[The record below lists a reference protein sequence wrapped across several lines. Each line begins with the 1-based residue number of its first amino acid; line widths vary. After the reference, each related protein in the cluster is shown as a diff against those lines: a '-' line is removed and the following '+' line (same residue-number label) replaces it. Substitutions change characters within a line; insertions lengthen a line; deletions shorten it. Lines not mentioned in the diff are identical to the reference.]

1 MTATAKATA
10 KTIDMNTLGQ
20 NLTLTTFGES
30 HGPAIGGVL
39 DGFPSG
45 ITVDPDYVRE
55 CMQRRRPGQ
64 STVTTGRQEKDEVEF
79 LSGLLDGVS
88 TGAPIAFIIKNTD
101 QHSSD
106 YDELKELFRPSHAD
120 YAWEQRYGIRDWKGG
135 GRSSAR
141 VTAPICVA
149 GALATLAFRKLVP
162 SLEITAFTSQVGPY
176 STDPGKDMDY
186 TTAMAESNAVRCPDG
201 ELAAKMEGYIK
212 ELRKEQDSTGGC
224 VTCIVRGMPAG
235 IGNPV
240 FDKLEAS
247 LAKAM
252 LGINAAK
259 GFEYGDGFASAAQRG
274 SEHND
279 AFRMEHGHVTTA
291 TNHSGGIQGGI
302 SNGQPIR
309 FRVAFKPTPTIG
321 KEQQTITRDGRETV
335 IAAKGRHDPCVVPRA
350 VPVVEAL
357 TALVIL
363 DQYLSG
369 K

>member
-1 MTATAKATA
+1 
-10 KTIDMNTLGQ
+10 MNTLGQ

-45 ITVDPDYVRE
+45 ITVDPEYVRE

-64 STVTTGRQEKDEVEF
+64 SAVTTGRQEQDEVEF

-88 TGAPIAFIIKNTD
+88 TGAPIAFIIRNTD

-106 YDELKELFRPSHAD
+106 YDELKDLFRPSHAD
-120 YAWEQRYGIRDWKGG
+120 YAWEQRYGIRDWRGG

-149 GALATLAFRKLVP
+149 GALAMLALHKLVP
-162 SLEITAFTSQVGPY
+162 SLEITAFTSQIGPY
-176 STDPGKDMDY
+176 STAQHKDMDY
-186 TTAMAESNAVRCPDG
+186 TSAMAESNAVRCPDC
-201 ELAAKMEGYIK
+201 ELAAKMESYIK

-279 AFRMEHGHVTTA
+279 AFKMENGHVTTT

-302 SNGQPIR
+302 SNGQPVR

-321 KEQQTITRDGRETV
+321 KEQQTVTRDGKETLMT
-335 IAAKGRHDPCVVPRA
+335 AKGRHDPCVVPRA
-350 VPVVEAL
+350 VPVVESL
-357 TALVIL
+357 TALVLL
-363 DQYLSG
+363 DQFLSS

>member
-1 MTATAKATA
+1 
-10 KTIDMNTLGQ
+10 MNTLGQ
-20 NLTLTTFGES
+20 ILTLTTFGES

-39 DGFPSG
+39 DGFPAG
-45 ITVDPDYVRE
+45 ITVDVEYVRE

-88 TGAPIAFIIKNTD
+88 TGAPIAFIIRNTD

-106 YDELKELFRPSHAD
+106 YDELKDLFRPSHAD
-120 YAWEQRYGIRDWKGG
+120 YAWIQRYGIRDWRGG

-149 GALATLAFRKLVP
+149 GALANLAFRKLLP
-162 SLEITAFTSQVGPY
+162 GLHISAFTSQIGPFK
-176 STDPGKDMDY
+176 TDSAKDTEYAGANID
-186 TTAMAESNAVRCPDG
+186 SNPVRCPD
-201 ELAAKMEGYIK
+201 EQLAARMEEYIH

-224 VTCIVRGMPAG
+224 VTCIVNGLPAG
-235 IGNPV
+235 VGNPV

-247 LAKAM
+247 LAQAM

-259 GFEYGDGFASAAQRG
+259 GFEYGDGFESASQRG
-274 SEHND
+274 SQHND
-279 AFRMEHGHVTTA
+279 AFCMDGGKIKTR

-302 SNGQPIR
+302 SNGQPVR

-321 KEQQTITRDGRETV
+321 QEQHTVTVSGKETIM
-335 IAAKGRHDPCVVPRA
+335 AAKGRHDPCVVPRA

-357 TALVIL
+357 TTLVIL
-363 DQYLSG
+363 DQWLCG
-369 K
+369 ARQE

>member
-1 MTATAKATA
+1 
-10 KTIDMNTLGQ
+10 MNTLGQ
-20 NLTLTTFGES
+20 ILTLTTFGES

-39 DGFPSG
+39 DGFPCG
-45 ITVDPDYVRE
+45 ITVDTDYVRQ

-64 STVTTGRQEKDEVEF
+64 STVTTGRQEQDEVEF

-88 TGAPIAFIIKNTD
+88 TGAPIAFIIRNTD

-106 YDELKELFRPSHAD
+106 YDELKDLYRPSHAD
-120 YAWEQRYGIRDWKGG
+120 YAWEQRYGIRDWRGG

-149 GALATLAFRKLVP
+149 GALAMLAFRKMLP
-162 SLEITAFTSQVGPY
+162 GLEIMAFTSQIGPY
-176 STDPGKDMDY
+176 STDPDKDMNY
-186 TTAMAESNAVRCPDG
+186 TSAMAESNPVRCPDQ
-201 ELAAKMEGYIK
+201 ELAARMEEYIK
-212 ELRKEQDSTGGC
+212 DLRKEQDSTGGC
-224 VTCIVRGMPAG
+224 VTCIVNGLPAG

-252 LGINAAK
+252 LGINACK
-259 GFEYGDGFASAAQRG
+259 GFEYGDGFLSASQLG
-274 SEHND
+274 SQHND
-279 AFRMEHGHVTTA
+279 AFRIVDGKITTQ

-321 KEQQTITRDGRETV
+321 QEQNTVTRDGRQTTMT
-335 IAAKGRHDPCVVPRA
+335 AKGRHDPCVVPRA
-350 VPVVEAL
+350 VPVVESL

-363 DQYLSG
+363 DQYLSS

>member
-1 MTATAKATA
+1 
-10 KTIDMNTLGQ
+10 MNTLGRI
-20 NLTLTTFGES
+20 LTLTTFGES

-39 DGFPSG
+39 DGFPAG
-45 ITVDPDYVRE
+45 ITVDMDFVASQMR
-55 CMQRRRPGQ
+55 RRRPGQ
-64 STVTTGRQEKDEVEF
+64 SNVTTGRQEQDQVEF

-88 TGAPIAFIIKNTD
+88 TGTPIAFIIRNID

-106 YDELKELFRPSHAD
+106 YVELKDLFRPSHAD
-120 YAWEQRYGIRDWKGG
+120 YAWEQRYGIRDWRGG

-141 VTAPICVA
+141 VTAPVCVA
-149 GALATLAFRKLVP
+149 GALALLAFRKLVP
-162 SLEITAFTSQVGPY
+162 ELVITVFTSQIGPY
-176 STDPGKDMDY
+176 STIPDNDMDY
-186 TTAMAESNAVRCPDG
+186 TADMAESNHVRCPDKV
-201 ELAAKMEGYIK
+201 LATKMEEYIHN
-212 ELRKEQDSTGGC
+212 LRKEQDSTGGC
-224 VTCIVRGMPAG
+224 VTCIVRGLPAG
-235 IGNPV
+235 TGNPV

-259 GFEYGDGFASAAQRG
+259 GFEYGDGFASASQRG

-279 AFRMEHGHVTTA
+279 AFRMENGQVTTT

-321 KEQQTITRDGRETV
+321 REQQTVTRSGQEATIT
-335 IAAKGRHDPCVVPRA
+335 AKGRHDPCVVPRA
-350 VPVVEAL
+350 VPVVESL
-357 TALVIL
+357 TALVLL
-363 DQYLSG
+363 DQYLSS

>member
-1 MTATAKATA
+1 
-10 KTIDMNTLGQ
+10 MNTLGHI
-20 NLTLTTFGES
+20 LTLTTFGES

-45 ITVDPDYVRE
+45 ITIDTGFIAMQ
-55 CMQRRRPGQ
+55 MQRRRPGQ

-79 LSGLLDGVS
+79 LSGLLDRVS
-88 TGAPIAFIIKNTD
+88 TGAPIAFIIRNND

-106 YDELKELFRPSHAD
+106 YDELKDLFRPSHAD
-120 YAWEQRYGIRDWKGG
+120 YAWEQRYGIRDWRGG

-149 GALATLAFRKLVP
+149 GSLAMLALRKLIP
-162 SLEITAFTSQVGPY
+162 SLEITAFTSQIGPY
-176 STDPGKDMDY
+176 STDPANDMNY
-186 TTAMAESNAVRCPDG
+186 TAIMAESNPVRCPDG
-201 ELAAKMEGYIK
+201 QLATKMEGYIHK
-212 ELRKEQDSTGGC
+212 LREEQDSTGGC
-224 VTCIVRGMPAG
+224 VTCIVRGLPAG

-240 FDKLEAS
+240 FDKLESS

-259 GFEYGDGFASAAQRG
+259 GFEYGDGFQSASQRG

-279 AFRMEHGHVTTA
+279 AMRMENGQVTMLS
-291 TNHSGGIQGGI
+291 NHSGGIQGGI

-321 KEQQTITRDGRETV
+321 QEQHTVTRLGENTTV
-335 IAAKGRHDPCVVPRA
+335 AAKGRHDPCVVPRA

-357 TALVIL
+357 TALVLL
-363 DQYLSG
+363 DQWLASG

>member
-1 MTATAKATA
+1 
-10 KTIDMNTLGQ
+10 MNTLGKI
-20 NLTLTTFGES
+20 LTLTTFGES

-39 DGFPSG
+39 DGFPAG
-45 ITVDPDYVRE
+45 ITVDVDYVRE

-88 TGAPIAFIIKNTD
+88 TGAPIAFIIRNTD

-106 YDELKELFRPSHAD
+106 YDELKDLFRPSHAD
-120 YAWEQRYGIRDWKGG
+120 YAWIQRYGIRDWRGG

-149 GALATLAFRKLVP
+149 GALANLAFRKLLP
-162 SLEITAFTSQVGPY
+162 GLHISAFTSQIGPFK
-176 STDPGKDMDY
+176 TDSAKDTEYAGANID
-186 TTAMAESNAVRCPDG
+186 SNPVRCPD
-201 ELAAKMEGYIK
+201 EQLAARMEEYIH

-224 VTCIVRGMPAG
+224 VTCIVNGLPAG
-235 IGNPV
+235 VGNPV

-247 LAKAM
+247 LAQAM

-259 GFEYGDGFASAAQRG
+259 GFEYGDGFESASQRG

-279 AFRMEHGHVTTA
+279 AFCMDGGRVTTQ

-302 SNGQPIR
+302 SNGQPVR

-321 KEQQTITRDGRETV
+321 QEQHTVTVSGKETIM
-335 IAAKGRHDPCVVPRA
+335 AAKGRHDPCVVPRA

-363 DQYLSG
+363 DQWLCG
-369 K
+369 ARQE

>member
-1 MTATAKATA
+1 
-10 KTIDMNTLGQ
+10 MNTLGQ
-20 NLTLTTFGES
+20 ILTLTTFGES
-30 HGPAIGGVL
+30 HGPAIGGVI

-45 ITVDPDYVRE
+45 ITVDTEFVRNF
-55 CMQRRRPGQ
+55 MQRRRPGQ

-79 LSGLLDGVS
+79 MSGLLDGVS
-88 TGAPIAFIIKNTD
+88 TGAPLAFIIKNND

-106 YDELKELFRPSHAD
+106 YDELKDLFRPSHAD
-120 YAWEQRYGIRDWKGG
+120 FAWEQRYGIRDWRGG

-149 GALATLAFRKLVP
+149 GALAELAFRKILP
-162 SLEITAFTSQVGPY
+162 GLNITAFTSQIGPY
-176 STDPGKDMDY
+176 STDPARDTEY
-186 TTAMAESNAVRCPDG
+186 SSAMVESNPVRCPDPDKA
-201 ELAAKMEGYIK
+201 LLMEEYISN
-212 ELRKEQDSTGGC
+212 LRKEQDSSGGC
-224 VTCIVRGMPAG
+224 VTCIVRGLPAG

-247 LAKAM
+247 LAGAM

-259 GFEYGDGFASAAQRG
+259 GFEYGDGFAAASQRG

-279 AFRMEHGHVTTA
+279 AFRMENGQVTTK

-302 SNGQPIR
+302 SNGQSIR

-321 KEQQTITRDGRETV
+321 REQQTVTRDGRETV
-335 IAAKGRHDPCVVPRA
+335 VAAKGRHDPCVVPRA

-363 DQYLSG
+363 DQWLCSARQG
-369 K
+369 

>member
-1 MTATAKATA
+1 
-10 KTIDMNTLGQ
+10 MNTLGQ
-20 NLTLTTFGES
+20 FLTLTTFGES

-45 ITVDPDYVRE
+45 ITIDFDYIHQF
-55 CMQRRRPGQ
+55 MQRRRPGQ

-88 TGAPIAFIIKNTD
+88 TGAPIAFMIRNTD

-106 YDELKELFRPSHAD
+106 YDDLKELFRPSHAD
-120 YAWEQRYGIRDWKGG
+120 YAWEQRYGIRDWRGG

-141 VTAPICVA
+141 VTAPVCVA
-149 GALATLAFRKLVP
+149 GALASIAFRKFLP
-162 SLEITAFTSQVGPY
+162 GLEIKAFTSQIGPY
-176 STDPGKDMDY
+176 SIDPSQEMY
-186 TTAMAESNAVRCPDG
+186 FTSAMAESNPVRCPDAD
-201 ELAAKMEGYIK
+201 LAKKMEDYING
-212 ELRKEQDSTGGC
+212 LRREQDSTGGC
-224 VTCIVRGMPAG
+224 VTCIVNGLPAG
-235 IGNPV
+235 VGNPV
-240 FDKLEAS
+240 FDKLESS

-259 GFEYGDGFASAAQRG
+259 GFEYGDGFMSAGLLG
-274 SEHND
+274 SQHND
-279 AFRMEHGHVTTA
+279 AFRIENGMITTL

-321 KEQQTITRDGRETV
+321 QQQLTVTRSGKETTME
-335 IAAKGRHDPCVVPRA
+335 AKGRHDPCVVPRA

-357 TALVIL
+357 TALVLL
-363 DQYLSG
+363 DQWIASG

>member
-1 MTATAKATA
+1 
-10 KTIDMNTLGQ
+10 MNTLGHL
-20 NLTLTTFGES
+20 LTLTTFGES

-39 DGFPSG
+39 DGFPAG
-45 ITVDPDYVRE
+45 ITVDADYVRE

-64 STVTTGRQEKDEVEF
+64 STVTTGRQEQDEVEF

-88 TGAPIAFIIKNTD
+88 TGAPIAFIIRNTD

-106 YDELKELFRPSHAD
+106 YDELKDLFRPSHAD
-120 YAWEQRYGIRDWKGG
+120 YAWLQRYGIRDWRGG

-149 GALATLAFRKLVP
+149 GALATMALRKLQP
-162 SLEITAFTSQVGPY
+162 GIRISAFTSQIGPY
-176 STDPGKDMDY
+176 STDPAKDMEYSDIPVE
-186 TTAMAESNAVRCPDG
+186 TNPVRCPDQ
-201 ELAAKMEGYIK
+201 ELASKMEEYIK

-224 VTCIVRGMPAG
+224 VTCIVRGLPAG

-247 LAKAM
+247 LAGAM

-259 GFEYGDGFASAAQRG
+259 GFEYGDGFSAASQRG

-279 AFRMEHGHVTTA
+279 AFRMENGRVTT
-291 TNHSGGIQGGI
+291 TSNHSGGIQGGI
-302 SNGQPIR
+302 SNGQPVR

-321 KEQQTITRDGRETV
+321 REQQTVTLKGENTT

-357 TALVIL
+357 TSIVIL
-363 DQYLSG
+363 DQWLCG
-369 K
+369 ARQE

>member
-1 MTATAKATA
+1 
-10 KTIDMNTLGQ
+10 MNTLGQ
-20 NLTLTTFGES
+20 LLTLTTFGES

-45 ITVDPDYVRE
+45 ITVDFDFVRQ

-64 STVTTGRQEKDEVEF
+64 STVTTGRQEQDQVEF
-79 LSGLLDGVS
+79 LSGLLDGVT

-106 YDELKELFRPSHAD
+106 YDELKDVFRPSHAD
-120 YAWEQRYGIRDWKGG
+120 YAWEQRYGIRDWRGG

-149 GALATLAFRKLVP
+149 GALATMALKKRIPVL
-162 SLEITAFTSQVGPY
+162 SITAFTSQIGPY
-176 STDPGKDMDY
+176 STDSANDMDY
-186 TTAMAESNAVRCPDG
+186 TSAMAESNPVRCPDK
-201 ELAAKMEGYIK
+201 ELASKMEEYIK

-224 VTCIVRGMPAG
+224 VTCIVRGIPAG

-252 LGINAAK
+252 LGINACK
-259 GFEYGDGFASAAQRG
+259 GFEYGDGFLSASQRG

-279 AFRMEHGHVTTA
+279 AFRMEDGKVTTA

-321 KEQQTITRDGRETV
+321 QQQLTVTRDGKETTME
-335 IAAKGRHDPCVVPRA
+335 AKGRHDPCVVPRA

-357 TALVIL
+357 TSLVLL
-363 DQYLSG
+363 DQFLSS

>member
-1 MTATAKATA
+1 
-10 KTIDMNTLGQ
+10 MNTLGQ
-20 NLTLTTFGES
+20 ILTLTTFGES

-45 ITVDPDYVRE
+45 IAIDTDYVQKF
-55 CMQRRRPGQ
+55 MQRRRPGQ
-64 STVTTGRQEKDEVEF
+64 STVTTGRQETDQVEF

-88 TGAPIAFIIKNTD
+88 TGAPIAFIIRNQD

-106 YDELKELFRPSHAD
+106 YDELKDLFRPSHAD
-120 YAWEQRYGIRDWKGG
+120 YAWLKRYGIRDWRGG

-149 GALATLAFRKLVP
+149 GALAMLAFGKLLP
-162 SLEITAFTSQVGPY
+162 SVSITAFTSQIGPY
-176 STDPGKDMDY
+176 STNPAQDIDY
-186 TTAMAESNAVRCPDG
+186 TAQMAESNAVRCPDCS
-201 ELAAKMEGYIK
+201 LAAQMEDYIH

-224 VTCIVRGMPAG
+224 VTCIVRGLPAG

-259 GFEYGDGFASAAQRG
+259 GFEYGDGFAAASQRG
-274 SEHND
+274 SQHND
-279 AFRMEHGHVTTA
+279 AFRMENGQMVTA

-321 KEQQTITRDGRETV
+321 REQQTVTVDGKETV
-335 IAAKGRHDPCVVPRA
+335 MAAKGRHDPCVVPRA

-363 DQYLSG
+363 DQWLCG
-369 K
+369 ARQE

>member
-1 MTATAKATA
+1 
-10 KTIDMNTLGQ
+10 MNTLGQ
-20 NLTLTTFGES
+20 ILTLTTFGES

-39 DGFPSG
+39 DGFPAG
-45 ITVDPDYVRE
+45 ITVDTDYVRQ

-88 TGAPIAFIIKNTD
+88 TGAPIAFIIRNND

-106 YDELKELFRPSHAD
+106 YDELKDLFRPSHAD
-120 YAWEQRYGIRDWKGG
+120 YAWEQRYGIRDWRGG

-149 GALATLAFRKLVP
+149 GALAALAFRKMLP
-162 SLEITAFTSQVGPY
+162 ELQIKAFTSQIGPY
-176 STDPGKDMDY
+176 STDSARDMDY
-186 TTAMAESNAVRCPDG
+186 ADIAIDSNPVRCPDQK
-201 ELAAKMEGYIK
+201 LAAKMEDYIH

-224 VTCIVRGMPAG
+224 VTCIVRGFPAG

-240 FDKLEAS
+240 FDKMEAS

-259 GFEYGDGFASAAQRG
+259 GFEYGDGFQSASQRG

-279 AFRMEHGHVTTA
+279 AMRMENGQVTMLS
-291 TNHSGGIQGGI
+291 NHSGGIQGGI

-321 KEQQTITRDGRETV
+321 QEQHTVTRSGENTTV
-335 IAAKGRHDPCVVPRA
+335 AAKGRHDPCVVPRA

-357 TALVIL
+357 TALVLL
-363 DQYLSG
+363 DQWLASG

>member
-1 MTATAKATA
+1 
-10 KTIDMNTLGQ
+10 MNTLGHL
-20 NLTLTTFGES
+20 LTLTTFGES

-45 ITVDPDYVRE
+45 ITVDTDYVRE

-64 STVTTGRQEKDEVEF
+64 STVTTGRQEQDEVEF

-88 TGAPIAFIIKNTD
+88 TGAPIAFIIRNTD
-101 QHSSD
+101 HHSSD
-106 YDELKELFRPSHAD
+106 YDELKDLFRPSHAD
-120 YAWEQRYGIRDWKGG
+120 YAWEQRYGIRDWRGG

-149 GALATLAFRKLVP
+149 GALASLAFRKLLP
-162 SLEITAFTSQVGPY
+162 GLEIKAFTSQIGPY
-176 STDPGKDMDY
+176 STDPANDMYY
-186 TTAMAESNAVRCPDG
+186 TSAMTECNPVRCPDQ
-201 ELAAKMEGYIK
+201 ELAAKMEEYIQG
-212 ELRKEQDSTGGC
+212 LRKEQDSTGGC
-224 VTCIVRGMPAG
+224 VTCIVNGLPAG

-252 LGINAAK
+252 LGINACK
-259 GFEYGDGFASAAQRG
+259 GFEYGDGFISASQLG
-274 SEHND
+274 SQHND
-279 AFRMEHGHVTTA
+279 AFRIEEGRITTA
-291 TNHSGGIQGGI
+291 SNHSGGIQGGI

-321 KEQQTITRDGRETV
+321 QEQQTVTRNGLETTM
-335 IAAKGRHDPCVVPRA
+335 AAKGRHDPCVVPRA

-363 DQYLSG
+363 DQYLSS

>member
-1 MTATAKATA
+1 
-10 KTIDMNTLGQ
+10 MNTLGQ
-20 NLTLTTFGES
+20 FLTLTTFGES

-45 ITVDPDYVRE
+45 ITIDFDYIHQF
-55 CMQRRRPGQ
+55 MQRRRPGQ

-88 TGAPIAFIIKNTD
+88 TGAPIAFMIRNTD

-106 YDELKELFRPSHAD
+106 YDDLKELFRPSHAD
-120 YAWEQRYGIRDWKGG
+120 YAWEQRYGIRDWRGG

-141 VTAPICVA
+141 VTAPVCVA
-149 GALATLAFRKLVP
+149 GALASIAFRKFLP
-162 SLEITAFTSQVGPY
+162 GLEIKAFTSQIGPY
-176 STDPGKDMDY
+176 SIDPSQEMY
-186 TTAMAESNAVRCPDG
+186 FTSAMAESNPVRCPDAD
-201 ELAAKMEGYIK
+201 LAKKMEDYING
-212 ELRKEQDSTGGC
+212 LRREQDSTGGC
-224 VTCIVRGMPAG
+224 VTCIVNGLPAG
-235 IGNPV
+235 VGNPV
-240 FDKLEAS
+240 FDKLESS

-252 LGINAAK
+252 LGINAVK
-259 GFEYGDGFASAAQRG
+259 GFEFGDGFMSAGQLG
-274 SEHND
+274 SQHND
-279 AFRMEHGHVTTA
+279 AFRIENGMITTL

-321 KEQQTITRDGRETV
+321 QQQLTVTRSGKETTME
-335 IAAKGRHDPCVVPRA
+335 AKGRHDPCVVPRA

-357 TALVIL
+357 TALVLL
-363 DQYLSG
+363 DQWIASG

>member
-1 MTATAKATA
+1 
-10 KTIDMNTLGQ
+10 MNTLGHI
-20 NLTLTTFGES
+20 LTLTTFGES

-39 DGFPSG
+39 DGFPAG
-45 ITVDPDYVRE
+45 ITVDADFVALQ
-55 CMQRRRPGQ
+55 MQRRRPGQ

-88 TGAPIAFIIKNTD
+88 TGAPIAFIIRNHD

-106 YDELKELFRPSHAD
+106 YDNLKDLFRPSHAD
-120 YAWEQRYGIRDWKGG
+120 YAWQQRYGIRDWRGG

-149 GALATLAFRKLVP
+149 GALAMLAFRKFLP
-162 SLEITAFTSQVGPY
+162 QLDITAFTSQIGPY
-176 STDPGKDMDY
+176 STNPADDTLY
-186 TTAMAESNAVRCPDG
+186 TTAMAESNAVRCPDAG
-201 ELAAKMEGYIK
+201 LAAKMEEYIH

-224 VTCIVRGMPAG
+224 VTCIVRGLPAG

-247 LAKAM
+247 LAGAM

-259 GFEYGDGFASAAQRG
+259 GFEYGDGFESARQRG

-279 AFRMEHGHVTTA
+279 AFRIENGQVTTA

-302 SNGQPIR
+302 SNGQPVR

-321 KEQQTITRDGRETV
+321 QEQQTVTIDGKETV
-335 IAAKGRHDPCVVPRA
+335 MAAKGRHDPCVVPRA
-350 VPVVEAL
+350 VPVVESL
-357 TALVIL
+357 TALVLL
-363 DQYLSG
+363 DQYLSS

>member
-1 MTATAKATA
+1 
-10 KTIDMNTLGQ
+10 MNTLGRL
-20 NLTLTTFGES
+20 LTLTTFGES

-45 ITVDPDYVRE
+45 IAIDQDFVAQH
-55 CMQRRRPGQ
+55 MQRRRPGQ
-64 STVTTGRQEKDEVEF
+64 STVTTGRQEKDQVEF

-88 TGAPIAFIIKNTD
+88 TGAPIAFIIRNND

-106 YDELKELFRPSHAD
+106 YDELKDLFRPSHAD
-120 YAWEQRYGIRDWKGG
+120 YAWLQRYGIRDWRGG

-149 GALATLAFRKLVP
+149 GALAVLALQKMIP
-162 SLEITAFTSQVGPY
+162 SLDITAFTSQIGPY
-176 STDPGKDMDY
+176 STNPANDMNY
-186 TTAMAESNAVRCPDG
+186 TAVMAESNPVRCPDG
-201 ELAAKMEGYIK
+201 QLAAKMEEYIHK
-212 ELRKEQDSTGGC
+212 LREEQDSTGGC

-247 LAKAM
+247 LAKVM

-259 GFEYGDGFASAAQRG
+259 GFEYGDGFAAAAQRG

-279 AFRMEHGHVTTA
+279 AFRMENGKVVTT

-302 SNGQPIR
+302 SNGQAIR

-321 KEQQTITRDGRETV
+321 REQNTVTLDGREVT

-350 VPVVEAL
+350 VPVVESL
-357 TALVIL
+357 TALVLL
-363 DQYLSG
+363 DQYLSS

>member
-1 MTATAKATA
+1 
-10 KTIDMNTLGQ
+10 MNTLGQ
-20 NLTLTTFGES
+20 LLTLTTFGES

-45 ITVDPDYVRE
+45 ITVDFNFVRE

-64 STVTTGRQEKDEVEF
+64 STVTTGRQEQDEVEF

-88 TGAPIAFIIKNTD
+88 TGAPIAFIIRNSD

-106 YDELKELFRPSHAD
+106 YDDLKDLYRPSHAD
-120 YAWEQRYGIRDWKGG
+120 YAWEQRYGIRDWRGG

-149 GALATLAFRKLVP
+149 GALAMLAFRKLVP
-162 SLEITAFTSQVGPY
+162 ELKINAFTSQIGPFK
-176 STDPGKDMDY
+176 TDATKDMEYAGIAVD
-186 TTAMAESNAVRCPDG
+186 SNPVRCPDQD
-201 ELAAKMEGYIK
+201 LASKMEEYIH

-224 VTCIVRGMPAG
+224 VTCIVCGLPAG

-259 GFEYGDGFASAAQRG
+259 GFEYGDGFDSASQRG
-274 SEHND
+274 SQHND
-279 AFRMEHGHVTTA
+279 AFRMENGSITTV

-321 KEQQTITRDGRETV
+321 QQQQTVTRNGRETTME
-335 IAAKGRHDPCVVPRA
+335 AKGRHDPCVVPRA

-363 DQYLSG
+363 DQWLCG
-369 K
+369 ARQE

>member
-1 MTATAKATA
+1 
-10 KTIDMNTLGQ
+10 MNTLGK
-20 NLTLTTFGES
+20 LLSLTTFGES

-45 ITVDPDYVRE
+45 ITVDTDYVRE

-64 STVTTGRQEKDEVEF
+64 STVTTGRQEQDEVEF
-79 LSGLLDGVS
+79 LSGLLDGIS
-88 TGAPIAFIIKNTD
+88 TGAPIAFIIRNTD
-101 QHSSD
+101 HHSSD
-106 YDELKELFRPSHAD
+106 YDELKDLFRPSHAD
-120 YAWEQRYGIRDWKGG
+120 YAWEQRYGIRDWRGG

-149 GALATLAFRKLVP
+149 GALASLAFRKLLP
-162 SLEITAFTSQVGPY
+162 GLEIKAFTSQIGPY
-176 STDPGKDMDY
+176 STDPANDMYY
-186 TTAMAESNAVRCPDG
+186 TSAMTECNPVRCPDQ
-201 ELAAKMEGYIK
+201 ELAAKMEEYIQG
-212 ELRKEQDSTGGC
+212 LRKEQDSTGGC
-224 VTCIVRGMPAG
+224 VTCIVNGLPAG

-252 LGINAAK
+252 LGINACK
-259 GFEYGDGFASAAQRG
+259 GFEYGDGFLSASQLG
-274 SEHND
+274 SQHND
-279 AFRMEHGHVTTA
+279 AFRIEEGRITTA
-291 TNHSGGIQGGI
+291 SNHSGGIQGGI

-321 KEQQTITRDGRETV
+321 QEQQTVTRDGLETTM
-335 IAAKGRHDPCVVPRA
+335 AAKGRHDPCVVPRA

-363 DQYLSG
+363 DQYLSI

>member
-1 MTATAKATA
+1 
-10 KTIDMNTLGQ
+10 MNTLGH

-39 DGFPSG
+39 DGFPAG
-45 ITVDPDYVRE
+45 ITVDTDYIALQ
-55 CMQRRRPGQ
+55 MQRRRPGQ
-64 STVTTGRQEKDEVEF
+64 STITTGRQEKDQVEF

-88 TGAPIAFIIKNTD
+88 TGAPIAFIIRNQD

-106 YDELKELFRPSHAD
+106 YDELKDLFRPSHAD
-120 YAWEQRYGIRDWKGG
+120 YAWEQRYGIRDWRGG

-141 VTAPICVA
+141 VTAPVCVA
-149 GALATLAFRKLVP
+149 GALAMLALRKFL
-162 SLEITAFTSQVGPY
+162 SALDITAFTSQIGPY
-176 STDPGKDMDY
+176 STNPANDMDY
-186 TTAMAESNAVRCPDG
+186 TTVMAESNVVRCPDA
-201 ELAAKMEGYIK
+201 ELASKMEEYIK
-212 ELRKEQDSTGGC
+212 QLRTEQDSTGGC
-224 VTCIVRGMPAG
+224 VTCVVRGVPAG

-259 GFEYGDGFASAAQRG
+259 GFEYGDGFAVASQRG

-279 AFRMEHGHVTTA
+279 AFCLENGQIATK

-321 KEQQTITRDGRETV
+321 REQQTVTRDGRETT

-357 TALVIL
+357 TALVLL
-363 DQYLSG
+363 DQYISS

>member
-1 MTATAKATA
+1 
-10 KTIDMNTLGQ
+10 MNTLGQ
-20 NLTLTTFGES
+20 ILTLTTFGES
-30 HGPAIGGVL
+30 HGPAIGGVI

-45 ITVDPDYVRE
+45 ITVDTEFVRNF
-55 CMQRRRPGQ
+55 MQRRRPGQ

-88 TGAPIAFIIKNTD
+88 TGAPLAFIIKNND

-106 YDELKELFRPSHAD
+106 YDELKDLFRPSHAD
-120 YAWEQRYGIRDWKGG
+120 FAWEQRYGIRDWRGG

-149 GALATLAFRKLVP
+149 GALAELAFRKILP
-162 SLEITAFTSQVGPY
+162 GLNITAFTSQIGPY
-176 STDPGKDMDY
+176 STDPARDTEY
-186 TTAMAESNAVRCPDG
+186 SSAMVESNPVRCPDPDKA
-201 ELAAKMEGYIK
+201 LLMEEYISN
-212 ELRKEQDSTGGC
+212 LRKEQDSSGGC
-224 VTCIVRGMPAG
+224 VTCIVRGLPAG

-247 LAKAM
+247 LAGAM

-259 GFEYGDGFASAAQRG
+259 GFEYGDGFAAASQRG

-279 AFRMEHGHVTTA
+279 AFLMENGQVTTK

-302 SNGQPIR
+302 SNGQSIR

-321 KEQQTITRDGRETV
+321 REQQTVTRDGRETV
-335 IAAKGRHDPCVVPRA
+335 VAAKGRHDPCVVPRA

-363 DQYLSG
+363 DQWLCSARQG
-369 K
+369 

>member
-1 MTATAKATA
+1 
-10 KTIDMNTLGQ
+10 MNTLGQ
-20 NLTLTTFGES
+20 FLTLTTFGES

-45 ITVDPDYVRE
+45 ITIDFDYIYQF
-55 CMQRRRPGQ
+55 MQRRRPGQ
-64 STVTTGRQEKDEVEF
+64 STVTRGRQEKDEVEF

-88 TGAPIAFIIKNTD
+88 TGAPIAFMIRNTD

-106 YDELKELFRPSHAD
+106 YDDLKELFRPSHAD
-120 YAWEQRYGIRDWKGG
+120 YAWEQRYGIRDWRGG

-141 VTAPICVA
+141 VTAPVCVA
-149 GALATLAFRKLVP
+149 GALASIAFRKFLP
-162 SLEITAFTSQVGPY
+162 GLEIKAFTSQIGPY
-176 STDPGKDMDY
+176 SIDPSQEMY
-186 TTAMAESNAVRCPDG
+186 FTSAMTESNPVRCPDAD
-201 ELAAKMEGYIK
+201 LAKKMEDYING
-212 ELRKEQDSTGGC
+212 LRREQDSTGGC
-224 VTCIVRGMPAG
+224 VTCIVNGLPAG
-235 IGNPV
+235 VGNPV
-240 FDKLEAS
+240 FDKLESS

-259 GFEYGDGFASAAQRG
+259 GFEYGDGFMSAGQLG
-274 SEHND
+274 SQHND
-279 AFRMEHGHVTTA
+279 AFRIENGMITTL

-321 KEQQTITRDGRETV
+321 QQQLTVTRSGKETTME
-335 IAAKGRHDPCVVPRA
+335 AKGRHDPCVVPRA

-357 TALVIL
+357 TALVLL
-363 DQYLSG
+363 DQWIASR

>member
-1 MTATAKATA
+1 
-10 KTIDMNTLGQ
+10 MNTLGQ

-45 ITVDPDYVRE
+45 ITVDTEYVRE

-88 TGAPIAFIIKNTD
+88 TGAPIAFIIRNTD

-106 YDELKELFRPSHAD
+106 YDELKDLFRPSHAD
-120 YAWEQRYGIRDWKGG
+120 YAWIQRYGIRDWRGG

-149 GALATLAFRKLVP
+149 GALANLAFRKLLP
-162 SLEITAFTSQVGPY
+162 GLHISAFTSQIGPFK
-176 STDPGKDMDY
+176 TDSAKDTEYAGANID
-186 TTAMAESNAVRCPDG
+186 SNPVRCPD
-201 ELAAKMEGYIK
+201 EQLAARMEEYIH

-224 VTCIVRGMPAG
+224 VTCIVNGLPAG
-235 IGNPV
+235 VGNPV

-247 LAKAM
+247 LAQAM

-259 GFEYGDGFASAAQRG
+259 GFEYGDGFESASQRG
-274 SEHND
+274 SQHND
-279 AFRMEHGHVTTA
+279 AFCMDGGRIKTR

-302 SNGQPIR
+302 SNGQPVR

-321 KEQQTITRDGRETV
+321 QEQHTVTVSGKETIM
-335 IAAKGRHDPCVVPRA
+335 AAKGRHDPCVVPRA

-363 DQYLSG
+363 DQWLCG
-369 K
+369 ARQE

>member
-1 MTATAKATA
+1 
-10 KTIDMNTLGQ
+10 MNTLGHI
-20 NLTLTTFGES
+20 LTLTTFGES

-45 ITVDPDYVRE
+45 ITVDTDYVRE

-64 STVTTGRQEKDEVEF
+64 SAVTTGRQEQDEVEF

-88 TGAPIAFIIKNTD
+88 TGAPIAFIIRNTD

-106 YDELKELFRPSHAD
+106 YDDLKDMFRPSHAD
-120 YAWEQRYGIRDWKGG
+120 YAWEQRYGIRDWRGG

-149 GALATLAFRKLVP
+149 GALASLAFRKLLP
-162 SLEITAFTSQVGPY
+162 GLEIKAFTSQIGPY
-176 STDPGKDMDY
+176 STDPSKDMFFASAM
-186 TTAMAESNAVRCPDG
+186 TANNPVRCPDQ
-201 ELAAKMEGYIK
+201 ELAAKMEEYIQG
-212 ELRKEQDSTGGC
+212 LRKEQDSTGGC
-224 VTCIVRGMPAG
+224 VTCIVNGLPAG

-252 LGINAAK
+252 LGINACK
-259 GFEYGDGFASAAQRG
+259 GFEYGDGFLSASQLG
-274 SEHND
+274 SQHND
-279 AFRMEHGHVTTA
+279 SFRMEEGRITTA
-291 TNHSGGIQGGI
+291 SNHSGGIQGGI

-321 KEQQTITRDGRETV
+321 QEQQTVTRDGRETTM
-335 IAAKGRHDPCVVPRA
+335 AAKGRHDPCVVPRA

-363 DQYLSG
+363 DQYLSS

>member
-1 MTATAKATA
+1 MK
-10 KTIDMNTLGQ
+10 TLGQ
-20 NLTLTTFGES
+20 HLTLTTFGES

-39 DGFPSG
+39 DGFPAG
-45 ITVDPDYVRE
+45 ITVDVDYVRE

-88 TGAPIAFIIKNTD
+88 TGAPIAFIIRNTD

-106 YDELKELFRPSHAD
+106 YDELKDLFRPSHAD
-120 YAWEQRYGIRDWKGG
+120 YAWIQRYGIRDWRGG

-149 GALATLAFRKLVP
+149 GALANLAFRKLLP
-162 SLEITAFTSQVGPY
+162 GLHISAFTSQIGPFK
-176 STDPGKDMDY
+176 TDSAKDTEYAGANID
-186 TTAMAESNAVRCPDG
+186 SNPVRCPD
-201 ELAAKMEGYIK
+201 EQLAARMEEYIH

-224 VTCIVRGMPAG
+224 VTCIVNGLPAG
-235 IGNPV
+235 VGNPV

-247 LAKAM
+247 LAQAM

-259 GFEYGDGFASAAQRG
+259 GFEYGDGFESASQRG
-274 SEHND
+274 SQHND
-279 AFRMEHGHVTTA
+279 AFCMDGGRIKTR

-302 SNGQPIR
+302 SNGQPVR

-321 KEQQTITRDGRETV
+321 QEQHTVTVSGKETIM
-335 IAAKGRHDPCVVPRA
+335 AAKGRHDPCVVPRA

-363 DQYLSG
+363 DQWLCG
-369 K
+369 ARQE

>member
-1 MTATAKATA
+1 
-10 KTIDMNTLGQ
+10 MNTLGQ

-45 ITVDPDYVRE
+45 IAVDTDYVRQ

-64 STVTTGRQEKDEVEF
+64 STVTTGRQEQDEVEF

-88 TGAPIAFIIKNTD
+88 TGAPIAFIIRNTD

-106 YDELKELFRPSHAD
+106 YDELKDLYRPSHAD
-120 YAWEQRYGIRDWKGG
+120 YAWEQRYGIRDWRGG

-149 GALATLAFRKLVP
+149 GALAMLAFRKMLP
-162 SLEITAFTSQVGPY
+162 GLEIKAFTSQIGPY
-176 STDPGKDMDY
+176 STDPDKDMYY
-186 TTAMAESNAVRCPDG
+186 TSAMTESNAVRCPDQ
-201 ELAAKMEGYIK
+201 ELAAKMEEYIK
-212 ELRKEQDSTGGC
+212 DIRKEQDSTGGC
-224 VTCIVRGMPAG
+224 VTCIVNGLPAG

-252 LGINAAK
+252 LGINACK
-259 GFEYGDGFASAAQRG
+259 GFEYGDGFLSASQLG
-274 SEHND
+274 SQHND
-279 AFRMEHGHVTTA
+279 AFRMEEGHITTL

-302 SNGQPIR
+302 SNGQPVR

-321 KEQQTITRDGRETV
+321 QEQDTVTRDGHQTTM
-335 IAAKGRHDPCVVPRA
+335 AAKGRHDPCVVPRA

-363 DQYLSG
+363 DQYLSS

>member
-1 MTATAKATA
+1 
-10 KTIDMNTLGQ
+10 MNTLGH

-39 DGFPSG
+39 DGFPAG
-45 ITVDPDYVRE
+45 ITVDIDYIALQ
-55 CMQRRRPGQ
+55 MQRRRPGQ
-64 STVTTGRQEKDEVEF
+64 STVTTGRQEKDQVEF

-88 TGAPIAFIIKNTD
+88 TGAPIAFIIRNQD

-106 YDELKELFRPSHAD
+106 YDELKDLFRPSHAD
-120 YAWEQRYGIRDWKGG
+120 YAWEQRYGIRDWRGG

-141 VTAPICVA
+141 VTAPVCVA
-149 GALATLAFRKLVP
+149 GALARLAMRKLLP
-162 SLEITAFTSQVGPY
+162 ALDITAFTSQIGPY
-176 STDPGKDMDY
+176 STNPANDMDY
-186 TTAMAESNAVRCPDG
+186 TTVMAESNIVRCPDA
-201 ELAAKMEGYIK
+201 ELASKMEEYIK
-212 ELRKEQDSTGGC
+212 QLRTEQDSTGGC
-224 VTCIVRGMPAG
+224 VTCVVRGVPAG

-259 GFEYGDGFASAAQRG
+259 GFEYGDGFAVASQRG

-279 AFRMEHGHVTTA
+279 SFCLENGQIATK

-321 KEQQTITRDGRETV
+321 REQQTVTRDGRETT

-357 TALVIL
+357 TALVLL
-363 DQYLSG
+363 DQYISS

>member
-1 MTATAKATA
+1 
-10 KTIDMNTLGQ
+10 MNTLGKL
-20 NLTLTTFGES
+20 LTLTTFGES

-39 DGFPSG
+39 DGFPAG
-45 ITVDPDYVRE
+45 ITVDADFVRE

-64 STVTTGRQEKDEVEF
+64 STVTTGRQEQDEVEF

-88 TGAPIAFIIKNTD
+88 TGAPIAFIIRNTD
-101 QHSSD
+101 HHSSD
-106 YDELKELFRPSHAD
+106 YDELKDLFRPSHAD
-120 YAWEQRYGIRDWKGG
+120 YAWEQRYGIRDWRGG

-149 GALATLAFRKLVP
+149 GALASLAFGKLLP
-162 SLEITAFTSQVGPY
+162 GLKIKAFTSQIGPF
-176 STDPGKDMDY
+176 STDPAKDMEYAGADVE
-186 TTAMAESNAVRCPDG
+186 TNAVRCPDSQ
-201 ELAAKMEGYIK
+201 LASQMEDYIK
-212 ELRKEQDSTGGC
+212 DLRKEQDSTGGC
-224 VTCIVRGMPAG
+224 VTCIVQGLPAG

-240 FDKLEAS
+240 FDKLEAA

-252 LGINAAK
+252 LGINACK
-259 GFEYGDGFASAAQRG
+259 GFEYGDGFLSASQRG

-279 AFRMEHGHVTTA
+279 AFRMEGGNITTA

-321 KEQQTITRDGRETV
+321 QEQNTVTRDGRETT

-350 VPVVEAL
+350 VPVVESL
-357 TALVIL
+357 TALVLL
-363 DQYLSG
+363 DQFLSS

>member
-1 MTATAKATA
+1 
-10 KTIDMNTLGQ
+10 MNTLGK
-20 NLTLTTFGES
+20 LLSLTTFGES

-45 ITVDPDYVRE
+45 ITVDVDYVRE

-64 STVTTGRQEKDEVEF
+64 STVTTGRQEQDEVEL

-88 TGAPIAFIIKNTD
+88 TGAPIAFIIRNTD
-101 QHSSD
+101 HHSSD
-106 YDELKELFRPSHAD
+106 YDELKDMFRPSHAD
-120 YAWEQRYGIRDWKGG
+120 YAWEQRYGIRDWRGG

-149 GALATLAFRKLVP
+149 GALASLAFRKLLP
-162 SLEITAFTSQVGPY
+162 GLEIKAFTSQIGPY
-176 STDPGKDMDY
+176 STDPANDMYY
-186 TTAMAESNAVRCPDG
+186 TSAMTESNPVRCPDQ
-201 ELAAKMEGYIK
+201 ELAAKMEEYIQG
-212 ELRKEQDSTGGC
+212 LRKEQDSTGGC
-224 VTCIVRGMPAG
+224 VTCIVNGLPAG

-252 LGINAAK
+252 LGINACK
-259 GFEYGDGFASAAQRG
+259 GFEYGDGFLSASQLG
-274 SEHND
+274 SQHND
-279 AFRMEHGHVTTA
+279 AFRMEEGRITTA
-291 TNHSGGIQGGI
+291 SNHSGGIQGGI

-321 KEQQTITRDGRETV
+321 QEQQTVTRDGLETTM
-335 IAAKGRHDPCVVPRA
+335 AAKGRHDPCVVPRA

-363 DQYLSG
+363 DQYLSS

>member
-1 MTATAKATA
+1 
-10 KTIDMNTLGQ
+10 MNTLGQ

-39 DGFPSG
+39 DGFPAG
-45 ITVDPDYVRE
+45 ITVDTEYVRQ

-88 TGAPIAFIIKNTD
+88 TGAPIAFIIRNSD

-106 YDELKELFRPSHAD
+106 YDELKDLFRPSHAD
-120 YAWEQRYGIRDWKGG
+120 YAWEQRYGIRDWRGG

-149 GALATLAFRKLVP
+149 GAMAQLAMRKLLPGVQ
-162 SLEITAFTSQVGPY
+162 ITAFTSQIGPY
-176 STDPGKDMDY
+176 STNPAKDMEY
-186 TTAMAESNAVRCPDG
+186 TPDMVETNAVRCPDA
-201 ELAAKMEGYIK
+201 ELASRMEALIHD
-212 ELRKEQDSTGGC
+212 LRKEQDSVGGC
-224 VTCIVRGMPAG
+224 VTCTVKGLPAG

-240 FDKLEAS
+240 FDKLEAA
-247 LAKAM
+247 LAAAM

-259 GFEYGDGFASAAQRG
+259 GFEYGDGFASASQRG

-279 AFRMEHGHVTTA
+279 ALRMQDGKVTA
-291 TNHSGGIQGGI
+291 LTNHSGGIQGGI
-302 SNGQPIR
+302 SNGQPLR

-321 KEQQTITRDGRETV
+321 REQMTVTRSGQDTIV
-335 IAAKGRHDPCVVPRA
+335 AAKGRHDPCVVPRA
-350 VPVVEAL
+350 VPVVESL
-357 TALVIL
+357 TALVLL
-363 DQYLSG
+363 DQYLSS

>member
-1 MTATAKATA
+1 
-10 KTIDMNTLGQ
+10 MNTLGQ
-20 NLTLTTFGES
+20 LLTLTTFGES

-45 ITVDPDYVRE
+45 ITVDTDYVRQ

-88 TGAPIAFIIKNTD
+88 TGAPIAFIIRNND

-106 YDELKELFRPSHAD
+106 YDELRDLFRPSHAD
-120 YAWEQRYGIRDWKGG
+120 YAWEQRYGIRDWRGG

-149 GALATLAFRKLVP
+149 GALADLAFRKLLP
-162 SLEITAFTSQVGPY
+162 GLEIKAFTSQIGPY
-176 STDPGKDMDY
+176 STDPDRDMYY
-186 TTAMAESNAVRCPDG
+186 TSAMVESNAVRCPDK
-201 ELAAKMEGYIK
+201 ELASKMEEYIHQ
-212 ELRKEQDSTGGC
+212 LRKEQDSTGGC
-224 VTCIVRGMPAG
+224 VTCIVSGLPAG

-252 LGINAAK
+252 LGINAVK
-259 GFEYGDGFASAAQRG
+259 GFEYGDGFQAAGQLG
-274 SEHND
+274 SQHND
-279 AFRMEHGHVTTA
+279 AFRMDNGRITTL

-321 KEQQTITRDGRETV
+321 QEQQTVTRSGENTTV
-335 IAAKGRHDPCVVPRA
+335 TAKGRHDPCVVPRA
-350 VPVVEAL
+350 VPVVESL
-357 TALVIL
+357 TALVLL
-363 DQYLSG
+363 DQFLSSHH
-369 K
+369 

>member
-1 MTATAKATA
+1 
-10 KTIDMNTLGQ
+10 MNTLGQ
-20 NLTLTTFGES
+20 LLTLTTFGES

-39 DGFPSG
+39 DGFPAG
-45 ITVDPDYVRE
+45 INIDYDYVRQ

-88 TGAPIAFIIKNTD
+88 TGAPIAFIIRNTD

-106 YDELKELFRPSHAD
+106 YDELKDLFRPSHAD
-120 YAWEQRYGIRDWKGG
+120 YAWEQRYGIRDWRGG

-149 GALATLAFRKLVP
+149 GALAAVAFRKLLP
-162 SLEITAFTSQVGPY
+162 GLQINAFTSQIGPY
-176 STDPGKDMDY
+176 STDSAKDMEYAGVNAD
-186 TTAMAESNAVRCPDG
+186 SNPVRCPDR
-201 ELAAKMEGYIK
+201 ELASKMEEYIH

-224 VTCIVRGMPAG
+224 VTCIVRGLPAG

-259 GFEYGDGFASAAQRG
+259 GFEYGDGFQAASQRG
-274 SEHND
+274 SQHND
-279 AFRMEHGHVTTA
+279 AFCVENGQISTM

-321 KEQQTITRDGRETV
+321 QEQQTVTRDGKETV
-335 IAAKGRHDPCVVPRA
+335 MAAKGRHDPCVVPRA

-363 DQYLSG
+363 DQYLSS

>member
-1 MTATAKATA
+1 
-10 KTIDMNTLGQ
+10 MNTLGQ
-20 NLTLTTFGES
+20 FLTLTTFGES

-45 ITVDPDYVRE
+45 ITIDFDYIHQF
-55 CMQRRRPGQ
+55 MQRRRPGQ

-88 TGAPIAFIIKNTD
+88 TGAPIAFMIRNTD

-106 YDELKELFRPSHAD
+106 YDDLKELFRPSHAD
-120 YAWEQRYGIRDWKGG
+120 YAWEQRYGIRDWRGG

-141 VTAPICVA
+141 VTAPVCVA
-149 GALATLAFRKLVP
+149 GALASIGFRKFLP
-162 SLEITAFTSQVGPY
+162 GLEIKAFTSQIGPY
-176 STDPGKDMDY
+176 SIDPSQEMY
-186 TTAMAESNAVRCPDG
+186 FTSAMTESNPVRCPDAD
-201 ELAAKMEGYIK
+201 LAKKMEDYING
-212 ELRKEQDSTGGC
+212 LRREQDSTGGC
-224 VTCIVRGMPAG
+224 VTCIVNGLPAG
-235 IGNPV
+235 VGNPV
-240 FDKLEAS
+240 FDKLESS

-259 GFEYGDGFASAAQRG
+259 GFEYGDGFMSAGQLG
-274 SEHND
+274 SQHND
-279 AFRMEHGHVTTA
+279 AFRIENGMITTL
-291 TNHSGGIQGGI
+291 TNHSGGIQGGL

-321 KEQQTITRDGRETV
+321 QQQLTVTRSGKETTME
-335 IAAKGRHDPCVVPRA
+335 AKGRHDPCVVPRA

-357 TALVIL
+357 TALVLL
-363 DQYLSG
+363 DQWIASG